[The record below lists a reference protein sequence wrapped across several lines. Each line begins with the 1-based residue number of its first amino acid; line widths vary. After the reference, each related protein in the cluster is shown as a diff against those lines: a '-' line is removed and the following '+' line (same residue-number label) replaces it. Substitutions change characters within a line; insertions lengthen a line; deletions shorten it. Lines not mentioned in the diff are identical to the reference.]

1 MKKDFLK
8 ISEEVLELA
17 QEYKDLENGDIIVD
31 IFNNMFVVFLST
43 VKEAKEGSTEQEL
56 RETIYNIMFGED
68 NKLKTNGITFNNIDL
83 ELLNEIKSSI
93 DDL

>member
-93 DDL
+93 NDL

>member
-43 VKEAKEGSTEQEL
+43 IKEAKEGSTEQEL

-93 DDL
+93 NDL

>member
-1 MKKDFLK
+1 
-8 ISEEVLELA
+8 
-17 QEYKDLENGDIIVD
+17 
-31 IFNNMFVVFLST
+31 MFVVFLST
-43 VKEAKEGSTEQEL
+43 IKEAKEGSTEQEL

-93 DDL
+93 NDL

>member
-17 QEYKDLENGDIIVD
+17 QEYKDLKNGDTIVD
-31 IFNNMFVVFLST
+31 IFNNMFIVFLST
-43 VKEAKEGSTEQEL
+43 VKEAKEGSSEQEL

>member
-17 QEYKDLENGDIIVD
+17 QEYKDLKNGDTIVD
-31 IFNNMFVVFLST
+31 IFNNMFIVFLSI
-43 VKEAKEGSTEQEL
+43 VKEAKEGSSEQEL